1 MANETELKAR
11 MESIEETR
19 KITNAMYLIS
29 SSKMKRAKQRL
40 ADTEPYF
47 FTLQNAVARLLRHVP
62 DIENQYLEKEDPSR
76 NSEKTGILVIT
87 ADKGMAGAYNQ
98 NVLKVAQETIR
109 QREEAGA
116 EKPALYVV
124 GEIGRAYFEQRRIPF
139 DSQFHYTIQKPTM
152 HRARVIAQT
161 LLSQY
166 RACALTEVLIIYT
179 QMKNAME
186 SEAKLQQL
194 LPLHRAHFDQPGL
207 SSYGE
212 EMTYLPSPEA
222 ALESI
227 VPNYVAGYIY
237 SALVEAYSSEQ
248 NARMNAMR
256 SATESADDMIRSLR
270 ISCNRIRQSSITQ
283 EITEVAGGARALKEE
298 NR

>member
-29 SSKMKRAKQRL
+29 SSKMKKAKQRL

-62 DIENQYLEKEDPSR
+62 DIENQYLEKENQPKGSK
-76 NSEKTGILVIT
+76 KTGLLVIT

-98 NVLKVAQETIR
+98 NVLKLAQEEM
-109 QREEAGA
+109 QKLEKAGE
-116 EKPALYVV
+116 EKPVLYVV
-124 GEIGRAYFEQRRIPF
+124 GEIGRAYFEHRKIPF
-139 DSQFHYTIQKPTM
+139 DTQFHYTIQKPTM

-161 LLSQY
+161 LLEQY
-166 RACALTEVLIIYT
+166 RTGALTEVSIIYT

-186 SEAKLQQL
+186 SEAKIQQL
-194 LPLHRAHFDQPGL
+194 LPLHRAHFDEPGL

-212 EMTYLPSPEA
+212 EMAYLPSPKEV
-222 ALESI
+222 LDSI
-227 VPNYVAGYIY
+227 VPNFVAGYIY

-283 EITEVAGGARALKEE
+283 EITEVAGGARALKEG

>member
-29 SSKMKRAKQRL
+29 SSKMKKAKQRL

-62 DIENQYLEKEDPSR
+62 DVENQYLEKENQPKGSK
-76 NSEKTGILVIT
+76 KTGLLVIT

-98 NVLKVAQETIR
+98 NVLKLAREEMKKL
-109 QREEAGA
+109 EEAGEA
-116 EKPALYVV
+116 PPVLYVV
-124 GEIGRAYFEQRRIPF
+124 GEIGRAYFERRKIPF
-139 DSQFHYTIQKPTM
+139 DTQFHYTIQKPTM

-161 LLSQY
+161 LLEQY
-166 RACALTEVLIIYT
+166 RTGALTEVSIIYT

-186 SEAKLQQL
+186 SEAKIQRL
-194 LPLHRAHFDQPGL
+194 LPLHRAHFDTPGL
-207 SSYGE
+207 ASIGE
-212 EMTYLPSPEA
+212 EMTYLPSPKEV
-222 ALESI
+222 LDSI
-227 VPNYVAGYIY
+227 VPNFMAGYIY
-237 SALVEAYSSEQ
+237 SALVESYSSEQ

-270 ISCNRIRQSSITQ
+270 VSCNRIRQSSITQ
-283 EITEVAGGARALKEE
+283 EITEVAGGARALKEG